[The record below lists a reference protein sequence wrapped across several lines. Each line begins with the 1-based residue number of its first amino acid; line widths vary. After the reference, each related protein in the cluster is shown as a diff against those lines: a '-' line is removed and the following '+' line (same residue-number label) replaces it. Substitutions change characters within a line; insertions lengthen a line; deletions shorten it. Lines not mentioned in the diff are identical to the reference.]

1 MLMQANSLPD
11 TSSWDGATLLP
22 HLGVLVAQGD
32 EAATFLHSQFSQDM
46 LHQRPEQMAL
56 GAYCSPK
63 GRMLASFVS
72 VRPQADAFWL
82 LMDQSV
88 LPATL
93 KRLTMFVLRAKVKLS
108 DGAGVL
114 QAVGLLG
121 ATARAVIG
129 EHAPGTA
136 WPHVETGGMLVRLA
150 DVCGV
155 SRCLWVGPQE
165 RADTWA
171 VGANALTYWRW
182 LDVMSGVARIEAPVS
197 DQLVPQMV
205 NYEVVGGVNF
215 SKGCYPG
222 QEVVARSQYRGTLKR
237 RAFLVHAK
245 QALASGQ
252 EVYAEADPGQPAGV
266 IVNAAENPGG
276 GWSALAELKLN
287 AVDSALHAGAVDGP
301 ALLTDQLPY
310 GLPAADSEG

>member
-1 MLMQANSLPD
+1 MQANSLPD
-11 TSSWDGATLLP
+11 TSSWDGATLLS

-32 EAATFLHSQFSQDM
+32 EAATFLHSQVSQDM
-46 LHQRPEQMAL
+46 LHQGTEKTTL

-63 GRMLASFVS
+63 GRMLASFLS
-72 VRPQADAFWL
+72 VRPQADTFWL

-108 DGAGVL
+108 DGAGALRV
-114 QAVGLLG
+114 VGLLG
-121 ATARAVIG
+121 GTARAVIG
-129 EHAPGTA
+129 EHAPGTV
-136 WPHVETGGMLVRLA
+136 WVHDDTGGTLVRLP

-155 SRCLWVGPQE
+155 PRCLWMGAQE
-165 RADTWA
+165 RADTW
-171 VGANALTYWRW
+171 VSKANTLAQWRW
-182 LDVMSGVARIEAPVS
+182 LEVMSGVARIEAPVS

-237 RAFLVHAK
+237 RAFVVHAD
-245 QALASGQ
+245 QALASGN
-252 EVYAEADPGQPAGV
+252 EVYAESDPGQPAGV
-266 IVNAAENPGG
+266 IVNAVENPGG
-276 GWSALAELKLN
+276 GWSGLAELKLN
-287 AVDSALHAGAVDGP
+287 AVESVLHVGAVDGP
-301 ALLTDQLPY
+301 ALRMGQLPY
-310 GLPAADSEG
+310 ELPAADADA